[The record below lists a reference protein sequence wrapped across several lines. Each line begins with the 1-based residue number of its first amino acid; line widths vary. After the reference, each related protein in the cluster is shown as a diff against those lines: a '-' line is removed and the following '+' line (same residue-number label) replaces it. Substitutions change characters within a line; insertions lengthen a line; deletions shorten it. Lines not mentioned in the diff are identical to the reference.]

1 MILAIDS
8 SMGTSVAVVSL
19 EGQVLAN
26 LQSDDPRAHAE
37 LLGVLLTNAL
47 EQAGVTPGDIT
58 GVAMGIGP
66 GAFTGLR
73 VGMAGAQAFA
83 LSRNLPLYP
92 VVSHDALGWT
102 VDTDTVVV
110 TDARRGEVAFSV
122 YSPSA
127 ALRRVRGP
135 ELSTPALVDKALGD
149 AAALPRIVGVSI
161 DASVLALVA
170 LHALSEG
177 LPLPEAQPMYLR
189 APDVTVK
196 P

>member
-8 SMGTSVAVVSL
+8 SIGTSVAVVSPDG
-19 EGQVLAN
+19 EVLAS

-47 EQAGVTPGDIT
+47 EQAGVSPGEIT

-83 LSRNLPLYP
+83 LSRKLPLYP

-135 ELSTPALVDKALGD
+135 ELSTPALVDEALGD

-170 LHALSEG
+170 LRALSEG

>member
-1 MILAIDS
+1 VILAIDS
-8 SMGTSVAVVSL
+8 SMGTSVAVVSP
-19 EGQVLAN
+19 EGEVLSS

-37 LLGVLLTNAL
+37 LLGVLLTDAL
-47 EQAGVTPGDIT
+47 DQAGVTPGDIT

-83 LSRNLPLYP
+83 LSRDLPLYP
-92 VVSHDALGWT
+92 VVSHDALGWG
-102 VDTDTVVV
+102 VDTDTVVI

-122 YSPSA
+122 YSPTA
-127 ALRRVRGP
+127 PLRRVRGP
-135 ELSTPALVDKALGD
+135 ELSTPALVDEALGD
-149 AAALPRIVGVSI
+149 AAALPRSEGLSI
-161 DASVLALVA
+161 DASALALVA
-170 LHALSEG
+170 LDAIANG
-177 LPLPEAQPMYLR
+177 LPFPGRQPLYLR

>member
-1 MILAIDS
+1 VILAIDS
-8 SMGTSVAVVSL
+8 SIGTSVAVVSPD
-19 EGQVLAN
+19 GQVLAS

-47 EQAGVTPGDIT
+47 EQAGVSPGDIT
-58 GVAMGIGP
+58 GVALGLGP

-127 ALRRVRGP
+127 TLRRVRGP
-135 ELSTPALVDKALGD
+135 ELSTPALVDEALGD
-149 AAALPRIVGVSI
+149 AAALPRIEGRSI

>member
-37 LLGVLLTNAL
+37 LLGVLLTKAL
-47 EQAGVTPGDIT
+47 DQAGVTPGDIT

-122 YSPSA
+122 YSPSTP
-127 ALRRVRGP
+127 LRRVRGP
-135 ELSTPALVDKALGD
+135 ELSTPALVDQALGD
-149 AAALPRIVGVSI
+149 AATLPRIEGISI

-177 LPLPEAQPMYLR
+177 LALPEATPMYLR

>member
-8 SMGTSVAVVSL
+8 SIGTSVAVVSP
-19 EGQVLAN
+19 EGEVLAS

-110 TDARRGEVAFSV
+110 TDARRGEVAFSM
-122 YSPSA
+122 YSPSDP
-127 ALRRVRGP
+127 LRRVRGP
-135 ELSTPALVDKALGD
+135 ELSTPALVDDALGD
-149 AAALPRIVGVSI
+149 AAALPRIVGLSI

>member
-1 MILAIDS
+1 VILAIDS
-8 SMGTSVAVVSL
+8 SMGTSVAVVSP
-19 EGQVLAN
+19 EGEVLSS
-26 LQSDDPRAHAE
+26 LPSDDPRAHAE

-47 EQAGVTPGDIT
+47 DQAGVTPGDIT

-92 VVSHDALGWT
+92 VVSHDALGWG

-122 YSPSA
+122 YSPTSS
-127 ALRRVRGP
+127 LRRVRGP
-135 ELSTPALVDKALGD
+135 ELSTPALVDDALGE

-170 LHALSEG
+170 LHELSEG
-177 LPLPEAQPMYLR
+177 LALPEPQPMYLR

>member
-8 SMGTSVAVVSL
+8 SMGTSVAVVSP

-47 EQAGVTPGDIT
+47 DQAGSTPGDIT

-92 VVSHDALGWT
+92 VVSHDALGWP

-122 YSPSA
+122 YSPSTP
-127 ALRRVRGP
+127 LRRVRGP
-135 ELSTPALVDKALGD
+135 ELSTPALVDDALGE

-177 LPLPEAQPMYLR
+177 LALPEAQPMYLR